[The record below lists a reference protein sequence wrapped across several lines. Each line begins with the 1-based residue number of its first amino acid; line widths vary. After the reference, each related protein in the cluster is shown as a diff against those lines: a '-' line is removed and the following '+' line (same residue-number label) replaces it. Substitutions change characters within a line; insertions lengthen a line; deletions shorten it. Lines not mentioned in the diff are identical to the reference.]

1 MRKGGSNPPILPL
14 LAYKKF
20 TSTFNASLV
29 PPTRITHKHK
39 HTHTHTHTHPN
50 ALYLEKS
57 LILHLFGHSYYLV
70 NHTFVRV
77 ANILS
82 AGEK

>member
-39 HTHTHTHTHPN
+39 HTHTHTHTHTQMH
-50 ALYLEKS
+50 Y
-57 LILHLFGHSYYLV
+57 ILKNL
-70 NHTFVRV
+70 
-77 ANILS
+77 
-82 AGEK
+82 

>member
-39 HTHTHTHTHPN
+39 HTHTHTHTQMH
-50 ALYLEKS
+50 Y
-57 LILHLFGHSYYLV
+57 ILKNL
-70 NHTFVRV
+70 
-77 ANILS
+77 
-82 AGEK
+82 